1 MKSRTVRIILPLALL
16 YAAILLMMP
25 RSVRFGYDYRQGS
38 AWEHGTLVAQL
49 PFPILKTA
57 DQILE
62 ERREKSNVAVP
73 YYRYDSEVAVSAAR
87 QLLGLLPETNES
99 LASAA
104 AEGMSIV
111 FGRGIVPDSGIKDSD
126 GQIPDVIYVQKDKR
140 AAKYP
145 SSEVLKASE
154 ARQLFLRLT
163 LGAGTEPYL
172 DSLYRSRGIYDL
184 IVPNLEYD
192 ARMTELVAGEKD
204 SDVSPTIGF
213 VQAGEVIVS
222 EGEIVTPEIAQ
233 MLDSYKKE
241 YESNVG
247 SGTSALLH
255 WAGNALI
262 ALAFVFLLMMTLHFS
277 NPSLTSRWNEFLYV
291 LLVVLMSSATAL
303 LVPKL
308 GPEFLFLVPF
318 TLFALFLQAFLD
330 RRTAFAV
337 YPVTLLPLLVFAE
350 NGIPLFVM
358 FSVAGSFAIFS
369 FRTFARRW
377 KQFLLAFLTAA
388 ILAVLFIAFKFL
400 HLVSGNMGQTLL
412 MLFIGSMLTVA
423 GYPLTFLFERI
434 FNLISDA
441 RLEELCV
448 TSNKVILE
456 LEQKAPG
463 TFQHSLQVMNM
474 SDAAARSIGAN
485 PLLVRA
491 GALYHDIGKML
502 NPQCFIENE
511 SLMAEEDKGRYH
523 SGLTPMQSSR
533 DITRHVTDGAELA
546 DKYGL
551 PSVLKDFILTHH
563 GTTVTSFF
571 YDKYLK
577 EGGDPSDKD
586 QFRYKGLKPFTREQ
600 LILMVADSIEAASRT
615 LKDYSQESL
624 NALVED
630 IVSRKVDEGQ
640 LDEAPVTMKEL
651 GMLKEAFCGYL
662 GQMFH
667 ERIAYPD
674 RKTNNK

>member
-1 MKSRTVRIILPLALL
+1 MGSRTIRITVPVLLL

-57 DQILE
+57 DQVLE
-62 ERREKSNVAVP
+62 ERREKSNVTVP
-73 YYRYDSEVAVSAAR
+73 YYRLDAEAGVTASR
-87 QLLGLLPETNES
+87 QLAGLLQGSDEGFANAVAE
-99 LASAA
+99 AVNAA
-104 AEGMSIV
+104 FS
-111 FGRGIVPDSGIKDSD
+111 RGIVPDGGIKDSD
-126 GQIPDVIYVQKDKR
+126 GQIPDIIFVQRDKR
-140 AAKYP
+140 AVKYP
-145 SSEVLKASE
+145 SSEVLRATDAK
-154 ARQLFLRLT
+154 QFLLRKTSSLMP
-163 LGAGTEPYL
+163 ESYL
-172 DSLYRSRGIYDL
+172 DSLYRTRGIYDL
-184 IVPNLEYD
+184 IVPNLEFD
-192 ARMTELVAGEKD
+192 ARMTELVAAEND
-204 SDVSPTIGF
+204 SEVSPTVGF

-247 SGTSALLH
+247 SGGSPLLH
-255 WAGNALI
+255 WTGNAI
-262 ALAFVFLLMMTLHFS
+262 MALAFVLLLLLALKFS
-277 NPSLTSRWNEFLYV
+277 NPSILSRWNEFLYV
-291 LLVVLMSSATAL
+291 LFVVLLSSAAAL
-303 LVPKL
+303 LVPKFNS
-308 GPEFLFLVPF
+308 GYLFVFPF

-337 YPVTLLPLLVFAE
+337 YPVSLLPLLVCAE
-350 NGIPLFVM
+350 NGMPLFVM
-358 FSVAGSFAIFS
+358 FWVAGSFAIFA
-369 FRTFARRW
+369 FRTFSRRW

-388 ILAVLFIAFKFL
+388 ILSVMFIAFRLL
-400 HLVSGNMGQTLL
+400 HLAGGSIGQTLL
-412 MLFIGSMLTVA
+412 MLFVGSMLTVA
-423 GYPLTFLFERI
+423 GYPLTFLFERV

-448 TSNKVILE
+448 TSNKIILE

-511 SLMAEEDKGRYH
+511 SLMGGEDKGRYH
-523 SGLTPMQSSR
+523 SGLTPLQSSR

-546 DKYGL
+546 DRYGL

-563 GTTVTSFF
+563 GTTLTSFF
-571 YDKYLK
+571 YDKHVK
-577 EGGDPSDKD
+577 EGGDPADKEL
-586 QFRYKGLKPFTREQ
+586 FRYKGRKPFTKEQ

-615 LKDYSQESL
+615 LKDYGQESL

-630 IVSRKVDEGQ
+630 IVARKVDEGQ

-651 GMLKEAFCGYL
+651 STLKEAFCGYL

-667 ERIAYPD
+667 ERIAYPN
-674 RKTNNK
+674 RQKIK